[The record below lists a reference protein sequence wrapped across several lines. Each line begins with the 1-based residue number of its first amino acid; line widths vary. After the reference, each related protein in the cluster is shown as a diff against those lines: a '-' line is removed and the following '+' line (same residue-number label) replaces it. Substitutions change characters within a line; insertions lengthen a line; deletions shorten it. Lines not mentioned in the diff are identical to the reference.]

1 MAKSALLE
9 MLRRAYKIAQFSRQS
24 GMPTDEVLD
33 RLTTTISRRR
43 LLQGGLAVSAAMAA
57 TALHQAAAPAS
68 VTGNAKVLIVGGGI
82 AGLTAAYRLTQSG
95 VPVDLVEAQNHLGG
109 RIRSLAKA
117 AGTQT
122 TVELGGEFIDTDHAC
137 MLGLV
142 AELGLQVADLSIA
155 DTGLLP
161 YVYFFNGRW
170 ISLAQ
175 VVQEFMPLA
184 PILER
189 DAAIIANLD
198 DPAAIALDRLS
209 ITAYLTHIQASPLI
223 KTLLEVAYNIEYG
236 REANIQSCLNLLI
249 LIGTDTNNFQIF
261 GSSDERYHVIGGNA
275 QVPKLLAQRLS
286 SSIETGTELEAIRQ
300 LSDGRYRVS
309 LRSGYRTFDR
319 TYERILL
326 TIPFSVLR
334 EVRLAV
340 DLPPR
345 KRRVIEQL
353 SYGTNAKLITAYRE
367 RTWRTRYGSN
377 GEVFTDLGFQNTWEP
392 TRYAPGAAGLLTN
405 FTGGKRG
412 LSVGLGSAEDQ
423 AQRLLPQYERVF
435 PGIKAQRQG
444 QAIRAAWSDDRYVRG
459 SYACYLVGDWQRFSG
474 EEGKRVGNLFFA
486 GEHCSQDFQGY
497 MEGGCA
503 TGTTAAEA
511 ILQDLAVRQHQGWPK
526 SSRRRSGQR

>member
-1 MAKSALLE
+1 MAKSTLLE
-9 MLRRAYKIAQFSRQS
+9 MLRRAYKIAQFSRQT
-24 GMPTDEVLD
+24 GIPTDEVLD

-57 TALHQAAAPAS
+57 TALHQAAAPAAT
-68 VTGNAKVLIVGGGI
+68 VNAKVLIVGGGI

-109 RIRSLAKA
+109 RIRSLANA

-142 AELGLQVADLSIA
+142 AELGLQVADLPIA
-155 DTGLLP
+155 DAGLLP
-161 YVYFFNGRW
+161 QVYFFDGRW

-189 DAAIIANLD
+189 DAAIIENLD

-209 ITAYLTHIQASPLI
+209 ITAYLTHNHASPLI

-236 REANIQSCLNLLI
+236 REANIQSCLNLLF
-249 LIGTDTNNFQIF
+249 LIGTDANNFEIF

-275 QVPKLLAQRLS
+275 QVTSLLAQKLS
-286 SSIETGTELEAIRQ
+286 RFIQPGTELEAIRH

-340 DLPPR
+340 DLPQR

-353 SYGTNAKLITAYRE
+353 SYGTNAKVITAYRE

-377 GEVFTDLGFQNTWEP
+377 GNVFTDLGFQETWEP

-423 AQRLLPQYERVF
+423 AQRLRPQYERVF
-435 PGIKAQRQG
+435 PGMQAQRQG

-459 SYACYLVGDWQRFSG
+459 SYACYLVGDWRRFYG

-503 TGTTAAEA
+503 TGTAAAEA
-511 ILQDLAVRQHQGWPK
+511 ILQDLAVRQHQRWPK
-526 SSRRRSGQR
+526 SSRRRSAQR